1 MMEYN
6 ITDQELLRELKA
18 YPALLAEVQGKVL
31 ARKLHNQ
38 IYELI
43 NKAVSNDDIKIESV
57 DDFITLVELDLLL
70 ISKEVQK

>member
-43 NKAVSNDDIKIESV
+43 NKAVMVSR
-57 DDFITLVELDLLL
+57 LP
-70 ISKEVQK
+70 